1 MTNYCLEERTIRG
14 LHDFLISQILPEY
27 ATGRRRALDLGAGSG
42 ALAIRLREVGFDV
55 LAVDIDA
62 DGFRAAVPFVRLD
75 LNDTGFARSLR
86 TGGGFDLITAVEV
99 IEHLES
105 PVGFLR
111 NVRSLLNPGGAAVVT
126 TPNVDNLPARAKFL
140 IRGRLRGLD
149 EQGEKTHI
157 TPVFWDLLTRQ
168 WLPRVGL
175 NLAAH
180 HRFPLGRYKLHAR
193 STPGHSG
200 LWQRSLAASAFW
212 GTPMSSFFSLLV
224 EQAIRINRYALVS
237 R

>member
-157 TPVFWDLLTRQ
+157 TPIFWDLLTRQ

-180 HRFPLGRYKLHAR
+180 HRFPPGRYMLSRPQYSWTFWAMAKVFGGECLLGDTHVFILQP
-193 STPGHSG
+193 PG
-200 LWQRSLAASAFW
+200 
-212 GTPMSSFFSLLV
+212 
-224 EQAIRINRYALVS
+224 
-237 R
+237 

>member
-1 MTNYCLEERTIRG
+1 MTNSHLEERTIGG

-42 ALAIRLREVGFDV
+42 ALAVRLRDFGLDV

-62 DGFRAAVPFVRLD
+62 GGFRAAVPFVRLD
-75 LNDTGFARSLR
+75 LNDPGFARSLR
-86 TGGGFDLITAVEV
+86 PPEGGFDLITAVEV

-111 NVRSLLNPGGAAVVT
+111 NVRSLLNPRGAAVVT

-149 EQGEKTHI
+149 EQSEKTHI

-175 NLAAH
+175 GLAAH
-180 HRFPLGRYKLHAR
+180 HRFPPGRYKLSR
-193 STPGHSG
+193 P
-200 LWQRSLAASAFW
+200 
-212 GTPMSSFFSLLV
+212 
-224 EQAIRINRYALVS
+224 RYAWTFWAVAKVFGGECLLGDTHVFILQPPG
-237 R
+237 